1 MDVGTH
7 PLNLAVWG
15 ESWGSA
21 QDQRGPRGARRQGA
35 VTVPARD
42 SGSLPQAP
50 HVPLCFFCKN
60 DECSFRS
67 PECLLP
73 HPPRMF
79 LVPKALLGLRS
90 PGTRRLCH
98 PPTHSPFHSPV
109 PVSSAIRCFPPLPA
123 RFSLAGMVCVDSWL
137 SQSVQEA
144 GDPELFKGRLVEYPR
159 GGRCHSV
166 LHPTSPA
173 WLFLTGSARQSSLL
187 GLPCPEDR
195 GRLSSGYR
203 DKAALCPRT
212 L

>member
-98 PPTHSPFHSPV
+98 PPTHSPYSRRLSRCSYFFHFLPGFSSSNILI
-109 PVSSAIRCFPPLPA
+109 SSAMCTFLLHTVHHATFHIII
-123 RFSLAGMVCVDSWL
+123 
-137 SQSVQEA
+137 
-144 GDPELFKGRLVEYPR
+144 DP
-159 GGRCHSV
+159 
-166 LHPTSPA
+166 
-173 WLFLTGSARQSSLL
+173 
-187 GLPCPEDR
+187 
-195 GRLSSGYR
+195 
-203 DKAALCPRT
+203 
-212 L
+212 